1 MIKIDQFI
9 YTAAATSYKKGY
21 QVISKSDGI
30 TDKLLSEMSPYFLPP
45 DIDSSEFSSS
55 KSLLVLSD
63 DKIAYSNIHNIGI
76 GYDGRPDTLYNH
88 TLVLDIRAFQEIHYD
103 TRYLDSLYI
112 ENPNLIE
119 RLPVIE
125 FSSDLLVPKHFEK
138 KESILKPTLKALFKK
153 SKIAIVGISDNFLIQ
168 NILGLVPPSMRIIPF
183 STLVVDVN
191 KQPHYDFVIVKK
203 STKYSIGEKFVIIN
217 PNEFTRSD
225 IKTEL
230 DESIDYLYRLISH
243 HDQEKLQSIYEKF
256 ENIPNDNY
264 EIKLILL
271 TFTLMLSENR
281 ADSEKQRFIKVIS
294 KITDSFELEAGLDYL
309 NVIRDS
315 IPHKIYVKSKTKIE
329 ISGIEK
335 NLEAYNVTRNSIE
348 SLLSQ
353 LSDGTSESWQ
363 YLLQKLYSV
372 KKEEF
377 GKNAITLLFE
387 FRYSFY
393 NTQMYNFFVSEPSL
407 HKYLQMAFADECFQ
421 TYLNKK
427 LLFESIIS
435 IAIKNNCD
443 LVVSLLEK
451 QPFDFDDAYEI
462 SSYQEI
468 IKIIVDSKNF
478 ISDSDFQLKILN
490 IVYNLLENT
499 MHPKRPSGIMEPPNS
514 IKKRLL
520 EVAKLLDSKIPHTDE
535 QKMDDEVKKLQL
547 KLKSFIADNK
557 VIEPYFDFFSFFK

>member
-1 MIKIDQFI
+1 
-9 YTAAATSYKKGY
+9 
-21 QVISKSDGI
+21 
-30 TDKLLSEMSPYFLPP
+30 MSPYFLPP

-88 TLVLDIRAFQEIHYD
+88 TLVLDINAFQEIHYD
-103 TRYLDSLYI
+103 TRYLDSLYV

-138 KESILKPTLKALFKK
+138 KESILKPALKALFKK
-153 SKIAIVGISDNFLIQ
+153 SKIAIVGVSDNFLIQ

-191 KQPHYDFVIVKK
+191 KQPRYDFVIVKK
-203 STKYSIGEKFVIIN
+203 SAKYSIGEKFVIIN

-271 TFTLMLSENR
+271 TFTLMLSENIV
-281 ADSEKQRFIKVIS
+281 DSEKQRLVKVIS
-294 KITDSFELEAGLDYL
+294 KIIDSFDLETGLDYL

-315 IPHKIYVKSKTKIE
+315 IPQEIYVKSKTKIE

-387 FRYSFY
+387 FRYSYY
-393 NTQMYNFFVSEPSL
+393 NTQIYNFFVSEPSL
-407 HKYLQMAFADECFQ
+407 HKYLQMAFTDECFQ

-451 QPFDFDDAYEI
+451 QPFDFDDIYEI

-468 IKIIVDSKNF
+468 IKTIVDSKNF
-478 ISDSDFQLKILN
+478 ICDSDFQLKILN

-535 QKMDDEVKKLQL
+535 QKMDDKVKKLQL